1 MSDVMD
7 IFGGVEVSHEIELC
21 WVKGAAQSCGSALV
35 EIMQV
40 SRVSG

>member
-21 WVKGAAQSCGSALV
+21 WVKGAAWSCGSAW
-35 EIMQV
+35 
-40 SRVSG
+40 